1 MKFIQ
6 AFRLE
11 WSHVWDPVRAECA
24 GLGDLALPGAGKDGA
39 DFDRRV
45 GAGAACMTFV
55 TVPAGC

>member
-1 MKFIQ
+1 M
-6 AFRLE
+6 
-11 WSHVWDPVRAECA
+11 WDPVRAECA

-55 TVPAGC
+55 TVLAGC